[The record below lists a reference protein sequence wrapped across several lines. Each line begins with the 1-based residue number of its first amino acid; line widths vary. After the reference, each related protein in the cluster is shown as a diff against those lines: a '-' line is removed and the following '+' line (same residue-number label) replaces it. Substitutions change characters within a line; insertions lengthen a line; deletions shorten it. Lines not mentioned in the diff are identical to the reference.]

1 MRIFITGGNGFVG
14 QHLISRL
21 IKDGHELNILV
32 RSKNTHNIPANKNLN
47 FFEGDILDYDS
58 LKKAI
63 NGCQQVYHLAACTA
77 IWVKDPK
84 QYYRV
89 NVIGTNNV
97 LDAAIE
103 TNVDKVVVTS
113 TAGVFGP
120 SIDGVINESSPRLIE
135 YFNEYESS
143 KAISESMIKNYVIEK
158 KMNVV
163 IVNPTRIYGPHI
175 NTPIGS
181 FTQMIYRYNIGKWRL
196 IPGDGTKIGNY
207 IYIDD
212 VIEGHLKA
220 MEKGLKGNNY
230 LLSGENFSYNDFF
243 KELKTTSKKEYRLFH
258 VPMFIQLV
266 YGRIQLFK
274 RILFSSKPTI
284 TPKWIKRGNY
294 NWEVS
299 NQRIQEELG
308 VEITSLK
315 DGLHKTIYWLNNR
328 NK

>member
-21 IKDGHELNILV
+21 IKDGHQLNILV

-63 NGCQQVYHLAACTA
+63 DGCQQVYHLAACTS

-97 LDAAIE
+97 LDAALE
-103 TNVDKVVVTS
+103 SNVDKVLVTS

-143 KAISESMIKNYVIEK
+143 KAISERMIKNYVLEK

-175 NTPIGS
+175 NASIGS

-207 IYIDD
+207 VFIDD

-220 MEKGLKGNNY
+220 MEKGLKGKNY

-243 KELKTTSKKEYRLFH
+243 KELKTTSKKDYLSIVFPLF
-258 VPMFIQLV
+258 V
-266 YGRIQLFK
+266 
-274 RILFSSKPTI
+274 FSQETI
-284 TPKWIKRGNY
+284 TISGQARK
-294 NWEVS
+294 
-299 NQRIQEELG
+299 
-308 VEITSLK
+308 
-315 DGLHKTIYWLNNR
+315 
-328 NK
+328 